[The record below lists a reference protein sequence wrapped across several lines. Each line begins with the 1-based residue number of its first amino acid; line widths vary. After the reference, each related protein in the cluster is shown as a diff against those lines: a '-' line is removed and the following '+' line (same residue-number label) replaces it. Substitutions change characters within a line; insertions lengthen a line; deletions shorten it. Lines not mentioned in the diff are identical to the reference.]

1 MSLASTPP
9 DIPTL
14 PKSLAANP
22 MLSRWVNVHADGVV
36 DVRVGKVELGQ
47 GILTALAQ
55 LAADELDVDLSQVRM
70 LPANT
75 ATGPDEGLTSGSMS
89 VADSGP
95 AVRLVAANVRA
106 LFVGEA
112 ARRWQVDAER
122 VTVVSGRI
130 ASSETPDTTSY
141 AELAE
146 SVDLGVAADSG
157 VPVKT
162 LEQQRIAGTSA
173 ARLDLPDK
181 VAGRGR
187 FIHDLR
193 LPDQLF
199 GRVLRPP
206 SPGAQLVAVDVSRV
220 ADLDVQVVRD
230 GSFLGVVG
238 ADEAQATR
246 AVDVLRGS
254 TTWDERDTL
263 PDEDDLDTYLRA
275 GPHEPIPVVED
286 DPDTQQHDTQRHD
299 RRLRATYS
307 RPFIAHA
314 SMAPSCGIAWW
325 KADGQLAVWS
335 HSQGI
340 HSLRN
345 AIAQVLDLDPESVTV
360 EHAEG
365 AGCYGHNGA
374 DDAAFDAVLLA
385 RAVSGRP
392 VQVQWSRADEL
403 SWSPFGSAMTAD
415 VNATVDEQGR
425 LTSWT
430 YDVWSQGH
438 TARPGYAGNPGLLAA
453 THLEAPWT
461 YSAPTDPPAARGGGT
476 IRNAL
481 PIYGIPHQRITGHRL
496 TETSI
501 RSSALRA
508 LGAHMNVFTIESFM
522 DELAQLV
529 GQDPLAYRLAHLDD
543 KRGRTVLEAAAAAAG
558 WGQDTAEG
566 IGRGIG
572 FARYKGRGAY
582 CAVVAEVEAEHD
594 IRVRR
599 LTIAVDVGRVVNPD
613 GVRNQIE
620 GGATQATSWTLKERV
635 RFDRRRVTSDDWERY
650 PILLFSEAPQI
661 DVEIVSSPGL
671 PSVGAGEAAQ
681 GPTTAAIANAVADA
695 IGVRVRHLPLTAAAV
710 VGAIESEQ
718 L

>member
-1 MSLASTPP
+1 MTLERTQAGAA
-9 DIPTL
+9 TL
-14 PKSLAANP
+14 PKNLAANP
-22 MLSRWVNVHADGVV
+22 LLSSWVSVHADGIV

-55 LAADELDVDLSQVRM
+55 LAADELDMDLTQVRM

-75 ATGPDEGLTSGSMS
+75 ANGPDEGLTSGSMS
-89 VADSGP
+89 IAESGA
-95 AVRLVAANVRA
+95 AVCLVAANVRA
-106 LFVGEA
+106 LFVCEA
-112 ARRWQVDAER
+112 ARRWQVAATQ
-122 VTVVSGRI
+122 VTVQAGLI
-130 ASSETPDTTSY
+130 ASPQAPETTSY
-141 AELAE
+141 AALADA
-146 SVDLGVAADSG
+146 VDLEVAADAG

-162 LEQQRIAGTSA
+162 PEQRRVAGTSA

-181 VAGRGR
+181 VAGRAR

-193 LPDQLF
+193 LPGQLF
-199 GRVLRPP
+199 GRVVRPP
-206 SPGAQLVAVDVSRV
+206 SPGAQLVAVDASAV
-220 ADLDVQVVRD
+220 AGLEVQVVRD

-238 ADEAQATR
+238 ADEAVAVR
-246 AVDVLRGS
+246 AVEALRSS

-263 PDEDDLDTYLRA
+263 PDEDDLDTFLRA
-275 GPHEPIPVVED
+275 GPHETIPVVQD
-286 DPDTQQHDTQRHD
+286 NPGARPDVMG
-299 RRLRATYS
+299 LRATYS

-314 SMAPSCGIAWW
+314 SMAPSCGVAWW
-325 KADGQLAVWS
+325 QPDGDLAVWS

-340 HSLRN
+340 HHLRD
-345 AIAQVLDLDPESVTV
+345 AIAQAVNLDGRSVTV

-385 RAVSGRP
+385 RAVRGRP
-392 VQVQWSRADEL
+392 VQVQWNRRDEL

-415 VNATVDEQGR
+415 VEATVDESGR

-438 TARPGYAGNPGLLAA
+438 TARPGYAGTPGLLAA
-453 THLEAPWT
+453 THLEQPWT
-461 YSAPTDPPAARGGGT
+461 YPAPTDPPTARGSGT
-476 IRNAL
+476 TRNAV
-481 PIYGIPHQRITGHRL
+481 PIYDVPHRRVTGHRL
-496 TETSI
+496 VETPI

-508 LGAHMNVFTIESFM
+508 LGAYLNVFAIESFM

-543 KRGRTVLEAAAAAAG
+543 ERGRRVLQKAAGVAG
-558 WGQDTAEG
+558 WGQNRPEG
-566 IGRGIG
+566 LGVGMG
-572 FARYKGRGAY
+572 FARYKDRGAY
-582 CAVVAEVEAEHD
+582 CAVVAEVEAVHD

-599 LTIAVDVGRVVNPD
+599 LTIAVDVGQVVNPD

-635 RFDRRRVTSDDWERY
+635 RFDRRRVTSDDWESY

-681 GPTTAAIANAVADA
+681 GPTAAAIANAVADA
-695 IGVRVRHLPLTAAAV
+695 TGVRVRDLPLTAPAV
-710 VGAIESEQ
+710 VAAIESEHR
-718 L
+718 